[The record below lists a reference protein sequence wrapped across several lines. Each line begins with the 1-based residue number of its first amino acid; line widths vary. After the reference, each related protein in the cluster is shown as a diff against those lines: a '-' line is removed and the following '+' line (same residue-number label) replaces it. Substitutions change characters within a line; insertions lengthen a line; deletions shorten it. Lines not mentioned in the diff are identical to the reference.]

1 MKRELQIVNWF
12 KTGTFWEKVGDR
24 KRKLDGYARKWE
36 STIRT
41 VDQQKVCGNLKF
53 CSTQLCAGGELGGH
67 HRVEWQCAADEMAAA
82 LEQLACSIAR
92 EFKFVQFAS
101 LLFSFSEYK
110 YGQPLFHK
118 EVKRTVASATSHKL
132 KALVSQ
138 LVMAELALPP

>member
-1 MKRELQIVNWF
+1 VA
-12 KTGTFWEKVGDR
+12 T
-24 KRKLDGYARKWE
+24 
-36 STIRT
+36 
-41 VDQQKVCGNLKF
+41 
-53 CSTQLCAGGELGGH
+53 
-67 HRVEWQCAADEMAAA
+67 AADEMAAA
-82 LEQLACSIAR
+82 LEQLVCSIAR

-110 YGQPLFHK
+110 YSQPLIHK